1 MSTSLRVYQGLHFL
15 TSLIFSQKRPFRA
28 SFAVDPSRES
38 SNEGVT
44 RFQLRFLQPLAA
56 VALLAVAVLC
66 AGRALGSV
74 TASIS
79 GTVKDPSGAAIVGA
93 TVTATDTD
101 TGIQETQPTNGAG
114 YYSFP
119 TLPLGHYDVEVKQT
133 GFKTFRQTGLV
144 VDANS
149 ALVVDVTLQVGAV
162 SESVTV
168 SSAALHVET
177 ANTQLGEVISGHEM
191 TEVPL
196 VTRSYTDLLALQPGV
211 IAQSSGLTGSL
222 PGGLQGVPASG
233 SAGFIVPLISGDLNA
248 GNLSVNGMREAANGF
263 LLNGAS
269 VQESGFGG
277 TAVIPN
283 LDSIAEFRILTN
295 NTDAEYGNYAGG
307 QINVVTK
314 AGTDQ
319 FHGDAFEFFRNTV
332 LNARGFFDPARG
344 AFHQNQFGGTLGGPI
359 KHQKVFFFAD
369 YQGNRKVVGQSSG
382 RVPVPSAAEL
392 NGDFSAP
399 SLEALMAGKTVSG
412 PFWATQ
418 LTNALKAATG
428 QTVTAGEAYFKPGCT
443 TATCVFPN
451 AKIPTAAFSTP
462 SKNILALNAFPTP
475 DIFSG
480 TATFF
485 STAAEA
491 SRLTDNKT
499 SGRVDGNTRLGMIS
513 GYYFFDN
520 YSLTNPYPTATVPG
534 FNALGKGRTQVAN
547 IGDTKTIGSSSVNE
561 LRFEFQRLA
570 VTLNQPSGGTGKK
583 LSDLGFTTGANTLGI
598 NPLAPPFEG
607 VPELDFGNT
616 LSGLVVGVPSRP
628 VQVFENTYQVLDN
641 FSKVIGTHTLK
652 FGGSLHYNQQTEK
665 LFNVVNGNFV
675 FNGSETGIDFADFLI
690 GAPTK
695 YVQGQA
701 FPSYGRNHYLGLYGQ
716 DSWRARSNLT
726 LNYGLRWEFSTPWR
740 EKYNEIETLVPGLQ
754 SVVFPGSPTGWV
766 FPGDPGIP
774 STLAPTR
781 YNNFAPRIGLAY
793 SPSAD
798 SGVLRTLLGGP
809 GKSSVRAAWGLF
821 YTTFEGA
828 TNFNEIGDAP
838 YGFFYASP
846 VPPLFTTAFVDLATG
861 NPEGQRFP
869 VQGRPSNVSAKNPD
883 NAINWSLFIP
893 IASSPGFFF
902 KNRLPYAE
910 EWELSLQRQ
919 FSTTTLVTLSYI
931 GTQGHHL
938 LSTLESNPGNPALC
952 SALNQL
958 GATLVGSTSG
968 CGPFGENK
976 TYVLPAGKSAPSGA
990 FTFTGTSG
998 AESCPSGSTCVAGT
1012 RSVFNPAF
1020 FGSNGYFDTLANS
1033 SYNAFQVNLRHTVGR
1048 GQFLLGYTFSK
1059 SLDDASGYPEQVN
1072 PINQRQGRG
1081 LSSFDATHNF
1091 VISYNYRLPTD
1102 KLGGPQRLTNGWA
1115 LSGITRFSTGL
1126 PVTLIE
1132 VDDNSELDTSFTGPF
1147 PSPMD
1152 TPSVVAGS
1160 LNISDPRSGKPYFNT
1175 SRFSPSPLG
1184 QLGNANRRFFHGPG
1198 VNNWDMA
1205 LLKDTKLT
1213 ETTNLQ
1219 FRAEFFNIFN
1229 HAQFQTPN
1237 GVLGSTS
1244 FGFVTGANAPRIAQ
1258 LSLKLL
1264 F

>member
-1 MSTSLRVYQGLHFL
+1 MSVERSPQSGLP
-15 TSLIFSQKRPFRA
+15 I
-28 SFAVDPSRES
+28 
-38 SNEGVT
+38 
-44 RFQLRFLQPLAA
+44 LQPLAV
-56 VALLAVAVLC
+56 VALLALALLL
-66 AGRALGSV
+66 AGRALGGV
-74 TASIS
+74 TASIA
-79 GTVKDPSGAAIVGA
+79 GTVKDPSGALIPGA
-93 TVTATDTD
+93 TVKATNTD
-101 TGIQETQPTNGAG
+101 TGISETQPTNAAG
-114 YYSFP
+114 YYSFQS
-119 TLPLGHYDVEVKQT
+119 LALGHYEIEVKQT
-133 GFKTFRQTGLV
+133 GFKLFRQTGLV
-144 VDANS
+144 LDVNS
-149 ALVVDVTLQVGAV
+149 ALVADVTLQVGAV
-162 SESVTV
+162 TESVTV

-177 ANTQLGEVISGHEM
+177 ANTQMGELITGNEM
-191 TEVPL
+191 TGVPL

-211 IAQSSGLTGSL
+211 VAQSSGLTGSL

-263 LLNGAS
+263 LLNGAT

-307 QINVVTK
+307 QINVITK
-314 AGTDQ
+314 SGTDQ

-344 AFHQNQFGGTLGGPI
+344 AFHQNQFGGTIGGPI
-359 KHQKVFFFAD
+359 KRQKVFFFAD
-369 YQGNRKVVGQSSG
+369 YQGNRKVVGQSSQ

-399 SLEALMAGKTVSG
+399 SLEKLMLGKTVSG

-418 LTNALKAATG
+418 LTSALQPATG
-428 QTVTAGEAYFKPGCT
+428 QTVTAGEAYFAPGCT
-443 TATCVFPN
+443 TTTCVFPN

-462 SKNILALNAFPTP
+462 SKNILALNAFPP
-475 DIFSG
+475 ADIING
-480 TATFF
+480 TSTFF

-547 IGDTKTIGSSSVNE
+547 IGDTKTIGASTVNE

-598 NPLAPPFEG
+598 NPLAPQFEG
-607 VPELDFGNT
+607 VPELDFGNS

-628 VQVFENTYQVLDN
+628 VQIFENVYQVIDN

-690 GAPTK
+690 GAPTT
-695 YVQGQA
+695 YVQGEA
-701 FPSYGRNHYLGLYGQ
+701 FPSYGRNHYFGLYGQ
-716 DSWRARSNLT
+716 DSWRVRSNLT

-781 YNNFAPRIGLAY
+781 YKNFSPRIGLAY
-793 SPSAD
+793 SPSAE
-798 SGVLRTLLGGP
+798 GGALRKLLGEP
-809 GKSSVRAAWGLF
+809 GQSSIRAAWGLF

-838 YGFFYASP
+838 YGFFYAST
-846 VPPLFTTAFVDLATG
+846 VPPLFTTPFRNLADG
-861 NPEGQRFP
+861 SPQGQRFP

-883 NAINWSLFIP
+883 NSINWALFTP

-902 KNRLPYAE
+902 KNKLPYAE
-910 EWELSLQRQ
+910 EYELSLQRQ
-919 FSTTTLVTLSYI
+919 FSTRTLLTLSYI
-931 GTQGHHL
+931 GSQAHRL
-938 LSTLESNPGNPALC
+938 LSTLESNPGSPALC
-952 SALNQL
+952 NTLNQL
-958 GATLVGSTSG
+958 GATPA
-968 CGPFGENK
+968 CGPTGENK
-976 TYVLPAGKSAPSGA
+976 TYVLPPGVPAPSGA
-990 FTFTGTSG
+990 FTV
-998 AESCPSGSTCVAGT
+998 ACPAGT
-1012 RSVFNPAF
+1012 NPSSICVPGTRAPFNPAF
-1020 FGSNGYFDTLANS
+1020 FGSNGYFATLGNS
-1033 SYNAFQVNLRHTVGR
+1033 NYNSLQVNLRHTSGR
-1048 GQFLLGYTFSK
+1048 AQLLLGYTYSK
-1059 SLDDASGYPEQVN
+1059 SLDDSSGYPEQVN
-1072 PINQRQGRG
+1072 PVNRRQGRG
-1081 LSSFDATHNF
+1081 LSAFDATHNF
-1091 VISYNYRLPTD
+1091 VLSYNYRLPID
-1102 KLGGPQRLTNGWA
+1102 LLGGPKRLTNGWA

-1132 VDDNSELDTSFTGPF
+1132 VDDNSELGTSFTGPF

-1175 SRFSPSPLG
+1175 ALFSPSPVG
-1184 QLGNANRRFFHGPG
+1184 QLGNADRRFLHGPG

-1244 FGFVTGANAPRIAQ
+1244 FGFVAGANPPRIAQ